1 MYFRDFACWRMEKRD
16 FQFQCTA
23 RGDSKI
29 EFLSTFVPC
38 GSACMRAC
46 HSSTYKG
53 VVNLLNLYSESD
65 CIWAVNLTVHQ
76 SACSDCH
83 GRLCKYSNST
93 SKRNEAR
100 GFQGYLRF
108 VAYVQRCTR
117 CRAVYATWSAQK
129 LFSPD
134 FSIIP
139 LSCHA
144 LPLVSDSRLLPPPR
158 LFLSR
163 PNSPQN
169 RKAAAAATHVSPSL
183 SPCTN

>member
-83 GRLCKYSNST
+83 GRLCKSSNST
-93 SKRNEAR
+93 SRRNETR
-100 GFQGYLRF
+100 GFQGYPRF
-108 VAYVQRCTR
+108 VTCVQRCPYT
-117 CRAVYATWSAQK
+117 VYHPFEGRGIVCFVFDPASMHGPKQK
-129 LFSPD
+129 
-134 FSIIP
+134 
-139 LSCHA
+139 HA
-144 LPLVSDSRLLPPPR
+144 KPLPP
-158 LFLSR
+158 S
-163 PNSPQN
+163 
-169 RKAAAAATHVSPSL
+169 K
-183 SPCTN
+183 